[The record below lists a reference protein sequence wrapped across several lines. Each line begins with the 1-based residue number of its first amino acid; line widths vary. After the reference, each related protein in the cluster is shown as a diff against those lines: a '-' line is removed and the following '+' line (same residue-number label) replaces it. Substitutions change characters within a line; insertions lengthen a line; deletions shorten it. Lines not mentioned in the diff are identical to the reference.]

1 MENAT
6 SQRKLQFSLHD
17 VGKTIKMIDNKTKA
31 KIGDPQ
37 QKTITSNTTQI
48 LTHNKLKTNDH
59 PHSQNHSY
67 EGQIQQ
73 PANHKAQLL
82 PQNWRGKML
91 EDSTPQS

>member
-37 QKTITSNTTQI
+37 QKTITSNT
-48 LTHNKLKTNDH
+48 K
-59 PHSQNHSY
+59 
-67 EGQIQQ
+67 
-73 PANHKAQLL
+73 HKY
-82 PQNWRGKML
+82 
-91 EDSTPQS
+91 